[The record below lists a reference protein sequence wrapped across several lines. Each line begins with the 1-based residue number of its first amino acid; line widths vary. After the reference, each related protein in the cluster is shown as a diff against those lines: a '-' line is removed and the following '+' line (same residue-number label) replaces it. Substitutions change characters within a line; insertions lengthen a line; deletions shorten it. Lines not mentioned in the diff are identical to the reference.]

1 MRFEPFLLTDKQLAF
16 VELDDSDDFVADL
29 AVAAVVG
36 VNVHPVGLMP
46 STASKPWLELAP
58 LSFILP
64 FKAYFAMVSKVK
76 CPRGTTHS

>member
-16 VELDDSDDFVADL
+16 VELDDNDDFVDL
-29 AVAAVVG
+29 AAVVG

-58 LSFILP
+58 SFILP